1 MITYDELK
9 KLAEL
14 AKLSLDGEDIGA
26 LAKDIS
32 GILEFAETIAQ
43 AAVDLPDGEK
53 TVAGWCFREDT
64 LQPSYPAEDILSNV
78 GERQNGFFV
87 ARRKGGQ
94 AE

>member
-26 LAKDIS
+26 LAKDIRASLSLPRQSRRLQLICPTAKRRTPAGAYVKIFCSRRFRPRISCRTPAS
-32 GILEFAETIAQ
+32 GRTA
-43 AAVDLPDGEK
+43 
-53 TVAGWCFREDT
+53 
-64 LQPSYPAEDILSNV
+64 
-78 GERQNGFFV
+78 FV

>member
-14 AKLSLDGEDIGA
+14 AKLSLDGEDIGV
-26 LAKDIS
+26 LANDIS
-32 GILEFAETIAQ
+32 SILEFAETIAQ

-53 TVAGWCFREDT
+53 ADARWSLREDI
-64 LQPSYPAEDILSNV
+64 LQPSFPAEDILSNA

-87 ARRKGGQ
+87 ARRKGGP

>member
-26 LAKDIS
+26 LANDIS
-32 GILEFAETIAQ
+32 SILEFAETIDQ
-43 AAVDLPDGEK
+43 AAVDSPDSER
-53 TVAGWCFREDT
+53 THADWSFREDI
-64 LQPSYPAEDILSNV
+64 LQPSYPVEDILSNA

-87 ARRKGGQ
+87 ARRKGGP